1 MKLIVGLVRALL
13 ALALVVGVA
22 CAADFVLR
30 QVNPENTRHARFGE
44 HCRTIHD
51 DYMREDG
58 KAPPAHCITVHF
70 GTPRKPIGVA
80 GDVDF
85 GFGREMDDT
94 LHLGVA
100 DVTLPLL
107 ASEEKD
113 GQKGVRK
120 RGEVDLKED
129 GAPET
134 KDDTIKYAAITLI
147 EEEGEESFIASLDD
161 ALDDADTN
169 ALLVFVHGYNQS
181 FDTALIRAAQIA
193 IDLTFDP
200 EDPANI
206 ADDKPYYG
214 EPSYAFGSPVL
225 FSWPNG
231 SFLCAYCSDQKKAEL
246 SAPYLTQFLSLLM
259 READDLE
266 EINIVVHSMGNR
278 VLVRAIEDIAREHV
292 RLKRIK
298 KFRIVNAAA
307 DVARDEYAERMAQAE
322 AEGGAEFAPQVT
334 IYASQNDIAM
344 AVSWLVN
351 GFKTRLGQIIP
362 TQRPFE
368 SADDR
373 YVTVDTN
380 VVSADLFGHGYY
392 SENGNVIA
400 DMSCFFADRPIGA
413 ERAIAPAP
421 SLSDGR
427 RHYRFVQSGES
438 GLSVCAP
445 GAPPLV
451 LADADQYFSSIGLTY
466 DEYGR
471 KRREALEGP
480 PVLEPQAPPSPAQ
493 PIFAVAYFDF
503 EASALNETT
512 LRFIDELILDIQR
525 QSSPVPVARIVIV
538 GHADA
543 AEAAISQQDA
553 QDLSLRRAEVVRDYL
568 ISNGFEPDVFELFAR
583 GASEPAVPTAAGVR
597 EPLNRRTEIMV
608 FFE

>member
-1 MKLIVGLVRALL
+1 MGLLRATV
-13 ALALVVGVA
+13 ALVLIIGAA
-22 CAADFVLR
+22 CITDFVWR
-30 QVNPENTRHARFGE
+30 EAHPENTRHFRFGE
-44 HCRTIHD
+44 TCRTIHD

-58 KAPPAHCITVHF
+58 KAPPAHCIAVHF

-80 GDVDF
+80 GDYDF
-85 GFGREMDDT
+85 GFGRQLDDK

-100 DVTLPLL
+100 EVSLPLL

-120 RGEVDLKED
+120 RGDVDLKED

-147 EEEGEESFIASLDD
+147 EEQREESFIASLEG
-161 ALDDADTN
+161 ALDDADAN
-169 ALLVFVHGYNQS
+169 ALLLFVHGYNQS

-200 EDPANI
+200 DDPANTG
-206 ADDKPYYG
+206 DDKPEYG
-214 EPSYAFGSPVL
+214 EPSFAFGSPVL

-259 READDLE
+259 RKTDDVE

-278 VLVRAIEDIAREHV
+278 VLVKAIEDIAREHV

-307 DVARDEYAERMAQAE
+307 DVAREDYADGMARAE
-322 AEGGAEFAPQVT
+322 AAGGAEFSPQVT

-344 AVSWLVN
+344 AASWLVN
-351 GFKTRLGQIIP
+351 GFKTRLGQILP

-368 SADDR
+368 SADER
-373 YVTVDTN
+373 YVTVDTD

-400 DMSCFFADRPIGA
+400 DMSCFFADRAIGS
-413 ERAIAPAP
+413 ERAIAPTA

-427 RHYRFVQSGES
+427 RHYRFVQSGQS
-438 GLSVCAP
+438 GLSVCVP

-451 LADADQYFSSIGLTY
+451 LSDADEYFSAIGLTY
-466 DEYGR
+466 EEFGR

-480 PVLEPQAPPSPAQ
+480 LILEAPSAPAAPE
-493 PIFAVAYFDF
+493 PISAVAYFDF
-503 EASALNETT
+503 EASVLTPDATFFL
-512 LRFIDELILDIQR
+512 DEVINRLSDQ
-525 QSSPVPVARIVIV
+525 PVARIVIE

-543 AEAAISQQDA
+543 AENGISAQFA
-553 QDLSLRRAEVVRDYL
+553 QDLSLRRAEVVRDHFVARGYQADK
-568 ISNGFEPDVFELFAR
+568 IEVSGR
-583 GASEPAVPTAAGVR
+583 GASSPAVPTEAGVR
-597 EPLNRRTEIMV
+597 EPLNRRAEITV